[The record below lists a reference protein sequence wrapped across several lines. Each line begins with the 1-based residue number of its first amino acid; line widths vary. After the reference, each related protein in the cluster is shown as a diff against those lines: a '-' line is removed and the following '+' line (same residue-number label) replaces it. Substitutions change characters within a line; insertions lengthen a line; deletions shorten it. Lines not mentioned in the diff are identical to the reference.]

1 MSNKVIDAEITKRE
15 LDEHV
20 KLAISLDSASTK
32 DLGDGVLEAIITTS
46 AVDRHNES
54 IDTAGISYKDYMN
67 NPVVLYGHDYD
78 GLPIGKTLKLTKQ
91 MGSQIKAR
99 FQLAVE
105 EYPFA
110 ATVYEMIKGGYINA
124 VSIGGIVKE
133 WSKDY
138 STILK
143 MDMAEFSIVPVPAN
157 SEALITS
164 RSLEQATG
172 KTIDTIKAEFQ
183 DFSRSILLDKVK
195 GMDENEL
202 EDAIKVLKNL
212 VVRLE
217 QTSQDP
223 KLIDATNIKTVRHF
237 ILKDA
242 KAVQAQSQMVI
253 KTIKLSIKDNNNER
267 QQTGQGRK

>member
-1 MSNKVIDAEITKRE
+1 MSDKLELKKRE
-15 LDEHV
+15 IGEHV

-67 NPVVLYGHDYD
+67 NPVVLYGHDYE

-91 MGSQIKAR
+91 MGTQIKAR
-99 FQLAVE
+99 FQLAVD

-110 ATVYEMIKGGYINA
+110 ATVYEMIKGGYLNA

-133 WSKDY
+133 WSQDY

-157 SEALITS
+157 SQALITS

-172 KTIDTIKAEFQ
+172 KTIDTIKAEFR
-183 DFSRSILLDKVK
+183 DFSRSVLLDKVAELPD
-195 GMDENEL
+195 DEVNQ
-202 EDAIKVLKNL
+202 AIKVLKNL
-212 VVRLE
+212 VATLE
-217 QTSQDP
+217 ASAP
-223 KLIDATNIKTVRHF
+223 KTEPEKGKLTEVKQITHYT
-237 ILKDA
+237 LKANA
-242 KAVQAQSQMVI
+242 KAVVTQSARVVRL
-253 KTIKLSIKDNNNER
+253 IKLKDKEQSNE
-267 QQTGQGRK
+267 